1 MKGLLNI
8 VKASF
13 LWLVILISC
22 TAGGFYGWSFLSI
35 VFLPIYFLL
44 VFKNAKVRKRKAM
57 EKLNDTLM
65 KDEEIIYK
73 GINQRPFALFS
84 RRNIVAVTNSRIIK
98 LKRRLLGGYEMS
110 DYQWKD
116 LLDATLDENVLP
128 NICGSTL
135 CFTTTNYD
143 SIIVFPDSKTA
154 SDIYKFAQSQE
165 QSWEEKRRIREM
177 EETRAKA
184 GGISIGSTN
193 MATPSPSGSENNNDK
208 SSKTSDITDELLK
221 IKDLLD
227 KGILSDVEFQE
238 MKSKILSRNTQ
249 NF

>member
-1 MKGLLNI
+1 MRGLKNI
-8 VKASF
+8 LKAIF
-13 LWLVILISC
+13 LWLVIFISC
-22 TAGGFYGWSFLSI
+22 TAGGIYGWSFLSI
-35 VFLPIYFLL
+35 VFLPIYYLL
-44 VFKNAKVRKRKAM
+44 VFKNSKTRKRKAM
-57 EKLNDTLM
+57 EKLSDTLM

-84 RRNIVAVTNSRIIK
+84 RRDVLAVTNSRIIK
-98 LKRRLLGGYEMS
+98 LRRRLLGGYEM
-110 DYQWKD
+110 DDFQWKD

-128 NICGSTL
+128 KICGSTL
-135 CFTTTNYD
+135 CFTSNTYEV
-143 SIIVFPDSKTA
+143 IGAFPDSKTA

-184 GGISIGSTN
+184 GGISIGSN
-193 MATPSPSGSENNNDK
+193 VATPSPSGSENNNDK
-208 SSKTSDITDELLK
+208 SNNMSDITDELLK